1 MTNLNRNYKYA
12 INEKKQAELDSL
24 SAQISRVQYQVEQL
38 QTVVNSLTQKNTDYE
53 TFLADAENNRAT
65 ALNNLNQ
72 VKLVLEG
79 IKEMNRKACLTAQQ
93 TFNADQKIKE
103 TATQVSILI
112 NQLIYSVEIIDKLA
126 LLINKKKTSGIIISN
141 DLVSLVTTASADAN
155 NAVAS
160 TLTALNSCYAA
171 MTSGTE
177 ANMVTVLECMQG
189 IKLYE
194 LISGDTVGM
203 NNIREAF
210 NTLENALQKAA
221 ATDQNLSAV
230 AKAAEDLQTELKQ
243 KESDLKKIKT
253 AKNDSEETQEDSS
266 VRHKLESRITE
277 IHALLHQDA
286 NSSAQK
292 IEQPPSANNASLQN
306 AIEEFQNAVTAIRYG
321 VIDSKIYNKS
331 SLYFLLDDA
340 YQKAKE
346 KYEAALK
353 ASNLAKRELAQA
365 DSSLTN
371 ATVMLNSLKAGLAA
385 ATAAALAA

>member
-1 MTNLNRNYKYA
+1 MSYMNQKYA

-24 SAQISRVQYQVEQL
+24 SAQVLRAQYQAEQL
-38 QTVVNSLTQKNTDYE
+38 QAVVNSLTQKNTDYA
-53 TFLADAENNRAT
+53 TFLVEAENNRAT

-93 TFNADQKIKE
+93 TFNADQKIKD
-103 TATQVSILI
+103 TAKQVSVLI
-112 NQLIYSVEIIDKLA
+112 KQLIYSVEIIDRLA
-126 LLINKKKTSGIIISN
+126 LLINKKKASGAIISN
-141 DLVSLVTTASADAN
+141 ELVSIITSASADAN
-155 NAVAS
+155 NAVAA
-160 TLTALNSCYAA
+160 TLTALNSCYVT

-177 ANMVTVLECMQG
+177 ANMVTILECMQG

-194 LISGDTVGM
+194 LISGDTVGI

-221 ATDQNLSAV
+221 ASDQNLSAV
-230 AKAAEDLQTELKQ
+230 AKVAENLQTELKQ
-243 KESDLKKIKT
+243 KELDLDKIKN
-253 AKNDSEETQEDSS
+253 AENNSEDTSA
-266 VRHKLESRITE
+266 RHKLEARIKE
-277 IHALLHQDA
+277 IHAFLHQDT
-286 NSSAQK
+286 SGSAHK
-292 IEQPPSANNASLQN
+292 SDQPPATNNAILQK
-306 AIEEFQNAVTAIRYG
+306 AIEEFKNAVAAIRYG
-321 VIDSKIYNKS
+321 VIDSKNHNES

-340 YQKAKE
+340 YQKAKD

-365 DSSLTN
+365 ESSLTN
-371 ATVMLNSLKAGLAA
+371 ATVMLNSFKAGLAA